1 MDTVIKELLEY
12 KRLVEQDYNLRTKL
26 ENLKGHNDNK
36 ILGKYHISLD
46 DYGFTV
52 FSNTLNNTLEGLIP
66 LDDLKQIEKLTGAKL
81 YKLHNFNYA
90 FTW

>member
-12 KRLVEQDYNLRTKL
+12 KRLVEQDYNLQTKL

-36 ILGKYHISLD
+36 ILGKYRISLY

-52 FSNTLNNTLEGLIP
+52 FPNSLNNTLEGLIH
-66 LDDLKQIEKLTGAKL
+66 LDDLKQIEELTGAKL
-81 YKLHNFNYA
+81 YKLHNFSYS